1 MEELRLL
8 GLDFGSAT
16 VGVACSD
23 GLFLTAQPLTVI
35 RRKHETK
42 LRQTFQQ
49 IEEIVAERGVNALI
63 LGLPK
68 RLDNSIG
75 DRAEKTEAFAADLER
90 RTGLPVVLWDER
102 FTTVEAHRILD
113 AGGAKRE
120 QKEAVVDKLAATIIL
135 QSYMD
140 YLTNHPDEKED
151 LLKKIAES
159 K

>member
-8 GLDFGSAT
+8 GLDFGAAT

-42 LRQTFQQ
+42 LRQTYQQ
-49 IEEIVAERGVNALI
+49 IEEIIAERKITALV

-102 FTTVEAHRILD
+102 LTTVEAHRILD

-120 QKEAVVDKLAATIIL
+120 QQESVVDKLAATIIL
-135 QSYMD
+135 QSFMD
-140 YLTNHPDEKED
+140 YLSNNPEEKEA
-151 LLKKIAES
+151 LIRRAAEL
-159 K
+159 

>member
-8 GLDFGSAT
+8 GLDFGAAT

-42 LRQTFQQ
+42 LRQTYQQ
-49 IEEIVAERGVNALI
+49 IEEIIAERKITALV

-102 FTTVEAHRILD
+102 LTTVEAHRILD

-120 QKEAVVDKLAATIIL
+120 QQESVVDKLAATIIL
-135 QSYMD
+135 QSFMD
-140 YLTNHPDEKED
+140 YLINNPEEKEA
-151 LLKKIAES
+151 LIRRAAEL
-159 K
+159 